1 MKRALKN
8 KKKAVLKNTQ
18 SKDASVE
25 QHNAV
30 NPRIY
35 HRVPTKAAMIGL
47 AISMGATSLLVTRQS
62 DRALAAEPV
71 GNQNTTSTIPA
82 ADTDQLKLA
91 PTHYWHAK
99 AVSTA
104 SQPENPVLI
113 EPTATSQVTGF
124 GGQWQPVRATVPAA
138 VPSTPPSVDKQ
149 SISSAT
155 TNLQKLTKQEE
166 KEPTFAKND
175 ITAEN
180 QTTFTAVSSQSLNT
194 TNTVSSEVKAQ
205 LKAQQEYA
213 LNRLQEKSDRLRASL
228 LELRSRKVQ
237 GLSQIAENTSFVQK
251 VAEENPQVTATSS
264 LTQQSETQTD
274 SSKANL
280 ISRLKGKTTAK
291 ESTSVTVPTTA
302 VTPTTPVTQPTAVA
316 PTTPVTQPT
325 AVAPTTPVTQ
335 PTAVTPTT
343 PVTQPTAVTPTT
355 PVEKSTTIDYR
366 VKPGDTLAAIAKA
379 YGTSISELVKVNRL
393 ANPNQLQIAQRLVI
407 PAAKASSTSNSLP
420 AASDSSVANL
430 SNTTKIN
437 NNSTNNL
444 AFASKSI
451 SLINA
456 SLQINNQTTA
466 NTKPTSINWVVASNI
481 SDTEG
486 IGGDSPIPKTVIE
499 TRLAKQQNNTK
510 TKTTNNNQSLRS
522 LQEEI
527 ERLRAKYRA
536 QQSGNPVVV
545 EKTNSN
551 SNVAIPIPVPGP
563 AEVAVPTPVSE
574 PKPMAVP
581 IPVPQPLTSRYT
593 NQPVKP
599 NFRANRPK
607 NEPVNPEFQVNRNTK
622 VATPPMD
629 IDTSQSFGIK
639 RGSQVSPEL
648 PPLAAVDTYLP
659 KPIEEITPTSTG
671 YIWPAKGVLTSGF
684 GMRWGRM
691 HKGIDIANATG
702 TPIYASANGVVE
714 KAGWNSGGYGNL
726 VDIRHPDGSL
736 TRYAHNS
743 KILVRPGQFVHQGDT
758 IALMGS
764 TGFSTGPHS
773 HFEIHPPGK
782 GAVNPIAFLPQQARL

>member
-1 MKRALKN
+1 LKRALKN

-18 SKDASVE
+18 SKDVSVE

-30 NPRIY
+30 NPRIH

-82 ADTDQLKLA
+82 AADTDQLKLA

-99 AVSTA
+99 AVSTT
-104 SQPENPVLI
+104 SQPENPVLM
-113 EPTATSQVTGF
+113 EPTATSQVPGF
-124 GGQWQPVRATVPAA
+124 GGQWQPVRATIPVP
-138 VPSTPPSVDKQ
+138 VPSTPPLVNKY

-155 TNLQKLTKQEE
+155 TNLQKVTKQEE
-166 KEPTFAKND
+166 KEPRFAKND
-175 ITAEN
+175 TTAEN
-180 QTTFTAVSSQSLNT
+180 QTTFTPVSSQSLNT

-237 GLSQIAENTSFVQK
+237 GLSQITENTSFLQK
-251 VAEENPQVTATSS
+251 VAEESPQVTATSS
-264 LTQQSETQTD
+264 LTQQSEKQTD

-302 VTPTTPVTQPTAVA
+302 VAPTTPVTQSTAVAPTTPVTQSTAVA

-325 AVAPTTPVTQ
+325 LAVPAS
-335 PTAVTPTT
+335 A
-343 PVTQPTAVTPTT
+343 
-355 PVEKSTTIDYR
+355 ENSTTIDYR
-366 VKPGDTLAAIAKA
+366 VKPGDTLAAIARA

-393 ANPNQLQIAQRLVI
+393 ANPNQLQIAQKLVI
-407 PAAKASSTSNSLP
+407 PTAKVSSTSNSLP
-420 AASDSSVANL
+420 AASDSPVANL

-437 NNSTNNL
+437 NNNSNDL
-444 AFASKSI
+444 AIASKSI
-451 SLINA
+451 SLVNT
-456 SLQINNQTTA
+456 SLQTNNQTTV
-466 NTKPTSINWVVASNI
+466 NTKQTSINWVVASNTN
-481 SDTEG
+481 STEG
-486 IGGDSPIPKTVIE
+486 IGGDSPIPKAVIE
-499 TRLAKQQNNTK
+499 THLAKQQNNIIK

-527 ERLRAKYRA
+527 EKLRAKYRA

-545 EKTNSN
+545 EKTNNN
-551 SNVAIPIPVPGP
+551 SNVAIPITVPEP
-563 AEVAVPTPVSE
+563 AKVPVPTPVSD

-599 NFRANRPK
+599 NFRATRPK

-691 HKGIDIANATG
+691 HKGIDIANGTG
-702 TPIYASANGVVE
+702 TPIYASADGVVE